1 MSGIVTIVRVDP
13 DDELPAILDRLPGN
27 LPCVVVLPPH
37 SRALASVVGA
47 KLLARRAEAAGAR
60 IAVVSEDR
68 AVTAHVRA
76 AGLPVASTVEEAQR
90 LLGAQVASVSRGAED
105 TAVPTTATAWQAPD
119 AGAQGDHSNGGDD
132 GDGQGS
138 EPSDAPS
145 GDGER
150 GGRGKRVGEWRNR
163 RAYRIMPG
171 ANAGETVDSDADPDQ
186 DGLDQEAG
194 QAGQPRYADVF
205 ATPVESD
212 DGDDRYADEDGSDQ
226 EPAPV
231 RGYGGTTSRSS
242 VRRLSPMA
250 TAPQVGV
257 GARAQRATRRGIL
270 AGLQDR
276 LGGLGLP
283 KGGAALLIP
292 VLIALVGILLFLW
305 LLSMLIGAL
314 TTTTA
319 TLALTVRT
327 ANVPGYTSIR
337 AYSTLPALQR
347 GKYDATHVQ
356 MYSTVQPAQGTIGVP
371 THGIQIVPD
380 HTATGEIEL
389 ANPTT
394 VGVKVPAGTT
404 FGVPSSSVGYVTTQ
418 DVVVPAARVTF
429 NDTRHGTAAVAVR
442 ASVNGAVGNVAAARI
457 SVLPSQFQSLIVTN
471 TAPVGGGTD
480 LRLRTYTTED
490 ASAAATALFA
500 RLDAEARAAIIA
512 RLGKDVALNTLYI
525 ARAHPNPILAPDRRS
540 ASLTLSIDYHAVYV
554 YQHDLL
560 PAATDSLQ
568 QNLAL
573 QQGYQLIPHSV
584 TWTPRWQMINAG
596 PAQIDL
602 QVTGRSAPP
611 DPAGD
616 IVKHIAGQSVDNAN
630 AYLQQRPDIVPPSH
644 LSLSPNWSGTVPS
657 DISRIHVTEQQS
669 P

>member
-60 IAVVSEDR
+60 IAVVSDDR

-90 LLGAQVASVSRGAED
+90 LLGAQVASVPREAED
-105 TAVPTTATAWQAPD
+105 TAVPTTSWRPPD
-119 AGAQGDHSNGGDD
+119 AGTQRDHSNGGDTGD
-132 GDGQGS
+132 NGDGQGS
-138 EPSDAPS
+138 APSEAPS

-150 GGRGKRVGEWRNR
+150 GGRGKRVSEWRNK
-163 RAYRIMPG
+163 RAYRIIPE
-171 ANAGETVDSDADPDQ
+171 ANAGETADADVNPDQ
-186 DGLDQEAG
+186 DGQDQEAG

-205 ATPVESD
+205 APSD

-231 RGYGGTTSRSS
+231 RGYGGTTSGSS

-250 TAPQVGV
+250 TAPRVGA
-257 GARAQRATRRGIL
+257 GARARRATRRGIL

-276 LGGLGLP
+276 LRGLGLP
-283 KGGAALLIP
+283 EGVAALLIP
-292 VLIALVGILLFLW
+292 VFALVFILLFLW

-337 AYSTLPALQR
+337 AYSTLPG

-394 VGVKVPAGTT
+394 YVVKVPAGIT
-404 FGVPSSSVGYVTTQ
+404 FGVPNSSVGYVTTQ

-457 SVLPSQFQSLIVTN
+457 SVTPSQFQSLIVTN
-471 TAPVGGGTD
+471 TAPVSGGTD
-480 LRLRTYTTED
+480 LRLRTYTTQD
-490 ASAAATALFA
+490 ASAAATTLFA
-500 RLDAEARAAIIA
+500 RLDAQARAAIIA

-525 ARAHPNPILAPDRRS
+525 ARAHPNPILTPDRRS

-554 YQHDLL
+554 YQRDLL
-560 PAATDSLQ
+560 PAATDSLR

-573 QQGYQLIPHSV
+573 QQGYQLIPHGV
-584 TWTPRWQMINAG
+584 TWTPQWQMINAG
-596 PAQIDL
+596 LAQIDL
-602 QVTGRSAPP
+602 QVTGHSAPP

-616 IVKHIAGQSVDNAN
+616 IVKHIAGQSIDNAN
-630 AYLQQRPDIVPPSH
+630 AYLQQRPDIVPPFN
-644 LSLSPNWSGTVPS
+644 LSLSPSWSGTVPS
-657 DISRIHVTEQQS
+657 DISRIHVTEQQ
-669 P
+669 PR